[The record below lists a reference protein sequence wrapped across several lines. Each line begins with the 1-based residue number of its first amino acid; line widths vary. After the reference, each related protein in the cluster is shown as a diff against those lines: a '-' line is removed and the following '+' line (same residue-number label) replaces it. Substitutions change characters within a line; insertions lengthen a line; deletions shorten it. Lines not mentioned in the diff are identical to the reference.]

1 MTRYILPIII
11 VCITALGI
19 WYVKGNAPQPKKR
32 PPSKAV
38 SITVE
43 TQKISPTALQLN
55 LESFGRV
62 SAKTTS
68 TLTSQ
73 VSGLVMS
80 VNPQFEEGA
89 FFKKGD
95 VLLSLDNRD
104 FQSAIN
110 SAKADL
116 TQAQQ
121 DLALEKAQVSQ
132 AKADW
137 NRLNKGKPIPPLVS
151 RTPQVLQAKAKVSAA
166 HASYNQAIV
175 NFKRTKVTAP
185 FDGRVLSKTASIGDY
200 INANSALAS
209 LMTSASLQVRL
220 SLKNSDLAF
229 IDLPEQSILQPNNTR
244 AFPAVT
250 FTTNLIEEQSW
261 PGQIVRTE
269 PSIDS
274 SSQQLFVI
282 GEIAQPFSK
291 KHWDKHPLKIGQYV
305 NAQIQGKKISNAIQ
319 INIENIYQDQF
330 VFILNEGLVTRRDI
344 TISWQNESFALVS
357 AGLNIGDELITSTL
371 SLADEGSLAKLK
383 TPKQ

>member
-32 PPSKAV
+32 PTAQAV
-38 SITVE
+38 SIPVE
-43 TQKISPTALQLN
+43 TQQITATPVQLKLQ
-55 LESFGRV
+55 SFGRI

-73 VSGLVMS
+73 VSGLVVS

-95 VLLSLDNRD
+95 ILLSLDNRD

-116 TQAQQ
+116 TQTQQ

-137 NRLNKGKPIPPLVS
+137 NRLNKGKTIPPLVS
-151 RTPQVLQAKAKVSAA
+151 RTPQILQAKAKVSAA
-166 HASYNQAIV
+166 HARYNQAIL
-175 NFKRTKVTAP
+175 NFKRTKITAP

-200 INANSALAS
+200 INANSALAN

-229 IDLPEQSILQPNNTR
+229 IDLPEQNIQQANDNRSY
-244 AFPAVT
+244 PAVS

-261 PGQIVRTE
+261 PGEIVRTE

-282 GEIAQPFSK
+282 GEIYQPFSSQ
-291 KHWDKHPLKIGQYV
+291 HRDKYPLKIGQYV
-305 NAQIQGKKISNAIQ
+305 NAIIEGKKITDARQ
-319 INIENIYQDQF
+319 INIKNIYQDQF
-330 VFILNEGLVTRRDI
+330 VFILKEGQVTRRDI
-344 TISWQNESFALVS
+344 TISWQNESVALVGK
-357 AGLNIGDELITSTL
+357 GLDIGDELITSALTL
-371 SLADEGSLAKLK
+371 DDEGSLAK
-383 TPKQ
+383 PKEPK